1 MDFNLPADTVMLR
14 DMLRRFVQKEARP
27 LEMEFFNTG
36 ELPPEIQAR
45 LRRLIEQ
52 MGLWGLTVP
61 EQYGGGGLD
70 TVATCVIEEEL
81 GKTFIPIEIGDLPIV
96 LYACSAEQQK
106 NYLEPA
112 LAGERQAILAVRE
125 PGIGDPQ
132 TWMTTAAFDQ
142 GDYRL
147 EGRKYLERQPNPGDF
162 FIVYAKAPSDLNSTH
177 FTAFLLEEGL
187 PGLEITR
194 NEEVILNLTGC
205 RAGAEAMIGEPGR
218 ALACGVQAAPRAW
231 IRLGARC
238 VGMVERLLEMS
249 IEHAKDW
256 MSFGATMSA
265 RPAVQR
271 MIAEMQVNLESTRWL
286 VYHAAWSLDEDPG
299 AASTGLA
306 AQVRLASGEMLRRAV
321 DQTTMIFAG
330 PGPTPQIEPDRLV
343 RSAIRLDS
351 LELTLENAR
360 TIIASDLLNLES

>member
-1 MDFNLPADTVMLR
+1 
-14 DMLRRFVQKEARP
+14 
-27 LEMEFFNTG
+27 
-36 ELPPEIQAR
+36 
-45 LRRLIEQ
+45 
-52 MGLWGLTVP
+52 
-61 EQYGGGGLD
+61 
-70 TVATCVIEEEL
+70 
-81 GKTFIPIEIGDLPIV
+81 
-96 LYACSAEQQK
+96 
-106 NYLEPA
+106 
-112 LAGERQAILAVRE
+112 
-125 PGIGDPQ
+125 
-132 TWMTTAAFDQ
+132 
-142 GDYRL
+142 
-147 EGRKYLERQPNPGDF
+147 
-162 FIVYAKAPSDLNSTH
+162 
-177 FTAFLLEEGL
+177 
-187 PGLEITR
+187 
-194 NEEVILNLTGC
+194 
-205 RAGAEAMIGEPGR
+205 
-218 ALACGVQAAPRAW
+218 
-231 IRLGARC
+231 
-238 VGMVERLLEMS
+238 
-249 IEHAKDW
+249 

>member
-1 MDFNLPADTVMLR
+1 MDFNLPADTLMLR
-14 DMLRRFVQKEARP
+14 DMLRRFVQKEVRP
-27 LEMEFFNTG
+27 LEMEYFNTG
-36 ELPPEIQAR
+36 ELTPEIRAR
-45 LRRLIEQ
+45 LRQLIEQ

-70 TVATCVIEEEL
+70 TVATCVIEQEL
-81 GKTFIPIEIGDLPIV
+81 GKTFIPIEIGELPIV

-106 NYLEPA
+106 NYLEPV
-112 LAGERQAILAVRE
+112 LAGQRQAILAVRE
-125 PGIGDPQ
+125 PGIGDPHA
-132 TWMTTAAFDQ
+132 WKTTAALDQ

-147 EGRKYLERQPNPGDF
+147 EGRKYLETQPNPGDY

-187 PGLEITR
+187 AGLEITR
-194 NEEVILNLTGC
+194 NQVVILNLNGC
-205 RAGAEAMIGEPGR
+205 LAGAETVIGEPGR

-231 IRLGARC
+231 VRLAARY

-256 MSFGATMSA
+256 ISFGAAMAA
-265 RPAVQR
+265 RPAIQR

-286 VYHAAWSLDEDPG
+286 VYHAAWSMDEDPG
-299 AASTGLA
+299 ASSTSLA

-330 PGPTPQIEPDRLV
+330 PGPAPEIEPGRLV
-343 RSAIRLDS
+343 RSAIRLDQ
-351 LELTLENAR
+351 LELTLQNAR
-360 TIIASDLLNLES
+360 AAIAAELLNLEQ

>member
-1 MDFNLPADTVMLR
+1 MDFNLPAETLMLR

-27 LEMEFFNTG
+27 LEMAYFNTG
-36 ELPPEIQAR
+36 ELEPEVRAR
-45 LRRLIEQ
+45 LRQLIEQ

-61 EQYGGGGLD
+61 ERYGGGGLD
-70 TVATCVIEEEL
+70 TVATCIIEEEL
-81 GKTFIPIEIGDLPIV
+81 GKTFIPIEIGELPLV

-125 PGIGDPQ
+125 PGGGDPLA
-132 TWMTTAAFDQ
+132 WTTSATFEDGA
-142 GDYRL
+142 YRL
-147 EGRKYLERQPNPGDF
+147 EGQKYLETQPTPGDF
-162 FIVYAKAPSDLNSTH
+162 FIVYAKAPNELNSTR
-177 FTAFLLEEGL
+177 FTAFLIEERAPGVEIIRNQGL
-187 PGLEITR
+187 
-194 NEEVILNLTGC
+194 ILNLTGC
-205 RAGAEAMIGEPGR
+205 QAGADAVIGEPGD

-249 IEHAKDW
+249 IQHARDW
-256 MSFGATMSA
+256 ISFGAAMSV

-286 VYHAAWSLDEDPG
+286 VYHAAWSLDENPG
-299 AASTGLA
+299 AASAGLA

-330 PGPTPQIEPDRLV
+330 PGPTPQIAPDRLV

-360 TIIASDLLNLES
+360 TIIASELLNLGN